1 MNNTLTALAPS
12 LLSSILVVVVVILTV
27 LYTLALMLLR
37 QSRERQIKTSNELS
51 IADNKLAWYYE
62 NSEQDAE
69 DGRILE
75 EFLKQGVGVNYG
87 YTDEYTSPARGHAVT
102 TSISGDKVVVTVTY
116 PA

>member
-1 MNNTLTALAPS
+1 M
-12 LLSSILVVVVVILTV
+12 VVVILTV

-69 DGRILE
+69 DGRTLE
-75 EFLKQGVGVNYG
+75 EFLEQGVGVDYSG